1 MPTQRLTIKDAA
13 AHLGVSENTIRRRL
27 KSGKL
32 QGEQEQTD
40 QGYRWLILIDVE
52 EEDPESEPD
61 PQEPSQ
67 ADTQTGSPTVN
78 QEDTH
83 PDTQRLIDRL
93 TSENDRLLEEVAAAR
108 QEAADARAQAARER
122 ERSDTL
128 ILTALQRIEAL
139 SASVSERDE
148 EPGEDVE
155 EVDTGAP
162 EGFWR
167 RLHRWMKGTD

>member
-52 EEDPESEPD
+52 EEDPEPD
-61 PQEPSQ
+61 SGAQEPHQ

-139 SASVSERDE
+139 SASVSERE
-148 EPGEDVE
+148 EAHGEDVE
-155 EVDTGAP
+155 EADTGPP